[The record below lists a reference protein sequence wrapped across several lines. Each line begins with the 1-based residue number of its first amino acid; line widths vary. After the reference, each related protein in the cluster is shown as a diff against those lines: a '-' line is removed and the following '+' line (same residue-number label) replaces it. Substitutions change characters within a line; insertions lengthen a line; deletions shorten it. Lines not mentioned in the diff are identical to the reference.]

1 MHLKEF
7 IQYYNV
13 SFTSNEEIAFWYI
26 NPKLINENK
35 NIPAIQD
42 LHSILFV
49 IDGELKIEVNG
60 KIFLMNRNCFADI
73 NTIHKPTYRL
83 LSASE
88 NLRAY
93 HIIMTKEYVMRL
105 VGNRRLFST
114 RYICERMNNPILQI
128 TPSNTGIFI
137 KYLLD
142 IKQIFKNEGHLFRTA
157 ILTHC
162 LWNFLAEVANFSLH
176 EKEKTPEEVGNKRK
190 LYIQFLEMISTEIN
204 RKYSVNFYAS
214 RLCVTPQY
222 LQRVVKMFSNRTVH
236 QWIKEAIMG
245 EIMKLLNETDMT
257 IQQIA
262 EDLGFPDQAALS
274 KFFKQNKKVPPSIYR
289 NKE

>member
-93 HIIMTKEYVMRL
+93 HIIMTKEYELRL
-105 VGNRRLFST
+105 VGKRRLFST
-114 RYICERMNNPILQI
+114 R
-128 TPSNTGIFI
+128 
-137 KYLLD
+137 
-142 IKQIFKNEGHLFRTA
+142 
-157 ILTHC
+157 
-162 LWNFLAEVANFSLH
+162 
-176 EKEKTPEEVGNKRK
+176 
-190 LYIQFLEMISTEIN
+190 
-204 RKYSVNFYAS
+204 
-214 RLCVTPQY
+214 
-222 LQRVVKMFSNRTVH
+222 
-236 QWIKEAIMG
+236 
-245 EIMKLLNETDMT
+245 
-257 IQQIA
+257 
-262 EDLGFPDQAALS
+262 
-274 KFFKQNKKVPPSIYR
+274 
-289 NKE
+289 